1 MRKYIPLAL
10 LALML
15 LSCGK
20 EPISSPAKEEPVV
33 KTVTYQVFAAR
44 DYSGDYYRNTQ
55 VDVKLTVGTI
65 DKRTGVATIVWD
77 TTFPQRSLPLFPRE
91 AQMYVVEKSIPVYES
106 SHTLNSSY
114 SIKYNTDGLLQQEF
128 FGEGIGQGQKTL
140 RVEVSL

>member
-20 EPISSPAKEEPVV
+20 EPVSSPAKEQPVV

-77 TTFPQRSLPLFPRE
+77 TTFPQRSLPLFPPGGADVCGGEKHSRLRE
-91 AQMYVVEKSIPVYES
+91 FP
-106 SHTLNSSY
+106 HTERQ
-114 SIKYNTDGLLQQEF
+114 LQH
-128 FGEGIGQGQKTL
+128 
-140 RVEVSL
+140 